1 MPIPHVESS
10 ESPASFRTG
19 PPYILVSRNRLRF
32 QNQGPRVSVVSRNR
46 AFVSRNRGAGSRN
59 GPAVS
64 RNRVAGSRIG
74 AFVPRNGRLVDS
86 RYERVVPRNRRLVFI
101 SIRAHR
107 AQLREG
113 GFEIGHRSRLG
124 TQPLARRA
132 GGKPPQV
139 TSRIRALLRMGSAPR
154 ELINPNHGRH
164 QSRLQAPKAATEPA
178 THVGSR
184 APRREVVGHSGACSF
199 EPGSAP
205 PAGAAS
211 SAALRHMAPG
221 CAGAFLVVFFSS
233 VWGTW
238 ICSSGFFGDPRCV
251 LRFRRVF
258 LSCSVGSPE

>member
-10 ESPASFRTG
+10 ESSASSRTG
-19 PPYILVSRNRLRF
+19 PPYFLVSRT
-32 QNQGPRVSVVSRNR
+32 S
-46 AFVSRNRGAGSRN
+46 FVSRNRGPG
-59 GPAVS
+59 
-64 RNRVAGSRIG
+64 
-74 AFVPRNGRLVDS
+74 
-86 RYERVVPRNRRLVFI
+86 VVPFPETVLSFPETVVPVPETVLPFPETVWLVPETVLSFPETVWLVPETVWLVPETVFI

-221 CAGAFLVVFFSS
+221 CAGAFLWCSS
-233 VWGTW
+233 ARCWGTW